1 MLLTSILTL
10 GNVDTMKSKDSQADA
25 IIIHNL
31 HVDFCLE
38 RKKETGKTDSHLIF
52 PTYYFQMNLS
62 FE

>member
-1 MLLTSILTL
+1 
-10 GNVDTMKSKDSQADA
+10 MKSKDSQADA